1 MGRSA
6 IGHEITVG
14 WFIVV
19 ALILGAG
26 GLVLKTQSRGLIS
39 SAQLRFQLAHG
50 QGLQSGSPVELQGIR
65 VGEISDVELTPE
77 NRVLVTANVAN
88 RYAKHIY
95 ADAVVTIVESPL
107 GFSATKVSIDP
118 GKTKIRATP
127 GQLLDVNVSETL
139 MDQVASIQSDVR
151 TVIRHVDS
159 LVVKAEGSMDQL
171 QTIMGR
177 VEREEGL
184 VGELVSGQELAKEVH
199 TTITK
204 LKTVSERLESEVLGE
219 AVAAVKDARELIG
232 ELRDE
237 KGDMRTLLRNSDAFI
252 VAAKDAVEDARF
264 GETSASLRD
273 AAAAMTKTAARMDV
287 SEETRGAMEAMQ
299 RASES
304 FEALSRS
311 LERRP
316 DAVIFGRPTAG
327 SPGVRR

>member
-1 MGRSA
+1 
-6 IGHEITVG
+6 
-14 WFIVV
+14 
-19 ALILGAG
+19 
-26 GLVLKTQSRGLIS
+26 
-39 SAQLRFQLAHG
+39 
-50 QGLQSGSPVELQGIR
+50 
-65 VGEISDVELTPE
+65 
-77 NRVLVTANVAN
+77 VTANVAN